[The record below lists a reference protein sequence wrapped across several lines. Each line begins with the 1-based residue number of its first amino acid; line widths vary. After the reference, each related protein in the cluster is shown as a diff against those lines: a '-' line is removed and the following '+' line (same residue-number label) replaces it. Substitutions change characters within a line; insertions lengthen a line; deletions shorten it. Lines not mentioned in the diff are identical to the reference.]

1 MEIFYRKEP
10 REKVISQKGGFLNI
24 LRSLMTASLP
34 LMENVLTPLAKN
46 VLVPLGLSWVSS
58 SKDIAIQRNIFGSGI
73 TVVFLNE
80 EICHIFKNS

>member
-1 MEIFYRKEP
+1 MEVLYRKKP

-34 LMENVLTPLAKN
+34 LMGNVLTPLAKN

-58 SKDIAIQRNIFGSGI
+58 SKDIAIQRNIFGSGM

-80 EICHIFKNS
+80 EICHILKNS

>member
-1 MEIFYRKEP
+1 MEIFYRKKP

-34 LMENVLTPLAKN
+34 LMGNVLTPLAKN

-58 SKDIAIQRNIFGSGI
+58 SKDIAIQRNIFGSGM

-80 EICHIFKNS
+80 EICHILKNS

>member
-1 MEIFYRKEP
+1 MEIFYRKKP

-34 LMENVLTPLAKN
+34 LMENVPTPFAKN

-58 SKDIAIQRNIFGSGI
+58 SKDIAIQRNIFGSGM

-80 EICHIFKNS
+80 EICHILKNS